1 MATYNYGI
9 RQGLNSKGIDNSRI
23 GYANGYVTVDGKNF
37 LKADFNNKGT
47 TYTNQ
52 QSFNNAWDS
61 FNAGQPSNAP
71 KPTAPNPMLQAA
83 NNVKSS
89 PQPSFTPYT
98 SPTED
103 TLKRISD
110 IIGNNSGFQYKALDP
125 FTYDPQSDPAYQ
137 SQLAEAKRNI
147 ADQQVDTNAVLRTQG
162 QGKSSYSELVQQQ
175 IADKTMQS
183 LADTLVPQLM
193 QQAYQRYND
202 SANRNLQVQ
211 QMNYGIQQDAIAN
224 LANLYGLQD
233 KEYFQNPI
241 TEAQLTGNYLPNEA
255 KQAISNLL
263 SLKQQAETKGIT
275 AAQRNELSKQADQ
288 LRAKLQSLGLD
299 PSFYGADRSYNQ
311 ASQNNP
317 AIRTLAGQQ
326 LDMQRQGLNWS
337 AAQDI
342 WNATGRLV
350 SPQSDWSGL
359 IRQSQNG
366 NTPLT
371 LPAQQQQWENN
382 FRAKQQQWENNFQAE
397 QFAYQKVR
405 DAISDQQWRMKFDED
420 VRQFGLSY
428 ALSQLQENNQQ
439 AYREA
444 QLALSWDDSDRAWAQ
459 LDYNMSNDT
468 SESGKGGLTA
478 NQVLENVRNMYTEP
492 VFQDDGMGGQ
502 TKVGTQITKDP
513 SKRANMFLNVI
524 DAELSDAETKQILAS
539 LGFTK
544 EEIEKYKKQYSANPG
559 K

>member
-52 QSFNNAWDS
+52 QNFNSAWNS
-61 FNAGQPSNAP
+61 FNAGQPSNGP
-71 KPTAPNPMLQAA
+71 KPTTPNPMLQAA

-110 IIGNNSGFQYKALDP
+110 IIGNNSGFQYKAPDP

-193 QQAYQRYND
+193 NQAYQRYTD

-288 LRAKLQSLGLD
+288 LRAKLQSLGID

-366 NTPLT
+366 KTPLT

-444 QLALSWDDSDRAWAQ
+444 QLALSQDDNARAWLAYEDSLNQ
-459 LDYNMSNDT
+459 TPQSKYNGMS
-468 SESGKGGLTA
+468 A
-478 NQVLENVRNMYTEP
+478 NQVYDAVRSM
-492 VFQDDGMGGQ
+492 F
-502 TKVGTQITKDP
+502 TKKDP
-513 SKRANMFLNVI
+513 DTEQSYIPNDSDTKKRIYEQVM
-524 DAELSDAETKQILAS
+524 AS
-539 LGFTK
+539 GLPDGQDVQVMTMMGLTPRD
-544 EEIEKYKKQYSANPG
+544 IENFDKQYGVSSGKPG